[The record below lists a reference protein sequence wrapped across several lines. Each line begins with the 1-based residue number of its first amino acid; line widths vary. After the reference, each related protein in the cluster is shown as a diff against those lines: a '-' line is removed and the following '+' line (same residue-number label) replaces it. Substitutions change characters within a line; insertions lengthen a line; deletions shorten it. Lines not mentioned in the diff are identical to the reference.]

1 MIQQVLC
8 SDVIL
13 NYVQPKFGM
22 QFYAKVY
29 KSIPTV
35 VPPRWQLY
43 RWHQIICHNCKGLC
57 KRLKNLAFLDF
68 WHCPPP
74 PRYVPPPDST
84 QPTCKTSGGSLGEN
98 PPPFMDYFYKSRLHK
113 VGVACNYV
121 PYKPPLQNSGSD
133 PENLCTVRSI
143 EKLTSF
149 NQSHTSQQK

>member
-1 MIQQVLC
+1 MALDNLPQLQGTLQETKESSI
-8 SDVIL
+8 
-13 NYVQPKFGM
+13 FG
-22 QFYAKVY
+22 F
-29 KSIPTV
+29 
-35 VPPRWQLY
+35 
-43 RWHQIICHNCKGLC
+43 
-57 KRLKNLAFLDF
+57 LAL
-68 WHCPPP
+68 PPP

-98 PPPFMDYFYKSRLHK
+98 PPPFMDYFYKSQLHK

-143 EKLTSF
+143 EKLASF